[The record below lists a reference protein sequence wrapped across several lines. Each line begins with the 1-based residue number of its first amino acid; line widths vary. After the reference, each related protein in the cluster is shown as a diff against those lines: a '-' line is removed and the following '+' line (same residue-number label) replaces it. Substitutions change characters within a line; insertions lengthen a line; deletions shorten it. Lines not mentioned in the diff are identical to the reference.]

1 MVSVPPSARSSGIL
15 ERPSPRGP
23 EEIRSTRRESGHDS
37 PTRRPDLIR
46 SVRAS
51 VTASVRASVR
61 VSAPASVGPAP
72 GPALW
77 APAQF
82 FATRVST
89 SYVATISSF

>member
-1 MVSVPPSARSSGIL
+1 MVSLSPSARSSVIL
-15 ERPSPRGP
+15 ERPSPCGP

-37 PTRRPDLIR
+37 PTSRPDLIR
-46 SVRAS
+46 SA
-51 VTASVRASVR
+51 RASVR
-61 VSAPASVGPAP
+61 VSAPASVGRAP
-72 GPALW
+72 GPARW